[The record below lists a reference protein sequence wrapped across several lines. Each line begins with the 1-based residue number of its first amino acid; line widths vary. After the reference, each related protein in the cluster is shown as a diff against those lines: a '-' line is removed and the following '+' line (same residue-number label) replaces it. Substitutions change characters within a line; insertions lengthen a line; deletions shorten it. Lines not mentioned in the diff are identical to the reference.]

1 MKVTMIS
8 VMMPAAEN
16 IRGTSALPYHLLAGR
31 DKSIEVILYSYNLN
45 RLSKEQIDS
54 VAKELNIKIYIL
66 PVPWWYVFFLR
77 FFSPFRI
84 LLNYPI
90 ANYINLSSLQLDTII
105 NDNPDAIWIYGEE
118 LSRVSRQLKD
128 FRRVHTLP
136 DCESLYYY
144 RMLGRCFAIRN
155 KKRFWSSVFMYPKYL
170 NMEKQFDISSN
181 IHYHLVGEEDVNFLR
196 EICPGI
202 QAHFF
207 RHPHYQLACP
217 AKLISFSSKIK
228 LLIAGQYNLYMQQDV
243 DELISCLCRTTSK
256 KELLAHY
263 SITFLGKGWEHHVE
277 RLNNAGYETHHIK
290 FAPNYIEEICKYDI
304 QITPICIGT
313 GTKGK
318 VLDAIANGLLVIGSW
333 YALENIAVEH
343 KASCMQYNNIEE
355 IVDILNN
362 IYKKKSIYE
371 AMAERGRES
380 ILNKHNNSIVAE
392 KIFSLFQNR
401 SVING

>member
-1 MKVTMIS
+1 MIVTMIS

-54 VAKELNIKIYIL
+54 IAKELNIKICLL
-66 PVPWWYVFFLR
+66 PVPWWYNFFLR
-77 FFSPFRI
+77 FLLPFRI

-90 ANYINLSSLQLDTII
+90 GNYISLSSSQLDTII
-105 NDNPDAIWIYGEE
+105 NNNPDAIWIYGEE
-118 LSRVSRQLKD
+118 LSRVSHQLKD

-144 RMLGRCFAIRN
+144 RMLGKRFAIRN
-155 KKRFWSSVFMYPKYL
+155 KIRFWRSAFMYPKYL
-170 NMEKQFDISSN
+170 NMEKQFDTSSN
-181 IHYHLVGEEDVNFLR
+181 IHYHLVGEADVDFLK

-202 QAHFF
+202 QAHFL
-207 RHPHYQLACP
+207 RHPHYQVAKP
-217 AKLISFSSKIK
+217 AKVISFNSPKIK
-228 LLIAGQYNLYMQQDV
+228 VLFAGQYNLYMQQDA
-243 DELISCLCRTTSK
+243 DMLIDCLIKSKDLSEL
-256 KELLAHY
+256 KEHY
-263 SITFLGKGWEHHVE
+263 VYTFLGKGWEHHVE
-277 RLNNAGYETHHIK
+277 SLNNAGYEVHHIK
-290 FAPNYIEEICKYDI
+290 FVPDYIEEICKHDI

-343 KASCMQYNNIEE
+343 NISCLQYNEVSDIIGMLKDIYTSSSHYEE
-355 IVDILNN
+355 IAESGRQTLLN
-362 IYKKKSIYE
+362 
-371 AMAERGRES
+371 
-380 ILNKHNNSIVAE
+380 LHNNFSIA
-392 KIFSLFQNR
+392 KQLFSLL
-401 SVING
+401 

>member
-54 VAKELNIKIYIL
+54 IAKELNIKICLL
-66 PVPWWYVFFLR
+66 PVPWWYNFFLR
-77 FFSPFRI
+77 FLLPFRI

-90 ANYINLSSLQLDTII
+90 VNYISLSSSQLDTII

-118 LSRVSRQLKD
+118 LSRVSHQLKD

-144 RMLGRCFAIRN
+144 RMLGKRFAIRN
-155 KKRFWSSVFMYPKYL
+155 KIRFWRSAFMYPKYL
-170 NMEKQFDISSN
+170 NMEKQFDTSSN
-181 IHYHLVGEEDVNFLR
+181 IHYHLVGEADVDFLK

-202 QAHFF
+202 QAHFL
-207 RHPHYQLACP
+207 RHPHYQVAKP
-217 AKLISFSSKIK
+217 AKVISFSSPKIK
-228 LLIAGQYNLYMQQDV
+228 VLFAGQYNLYMQQDA
-243 DELISCLCRTTSK
+243 DMLIDCLIKSKDLSEL
-256 KELLAHY
+256 KEHY
-263 SITFLGKGWEHHVE
+263 VYTFLGKGWDNHVE

-290 FAPNYIEEICKYDI
+290 FAPDYIEEICKHDI

-318 VLDAIANGLLVIGSW
+318 VLDAIANGLLVIGTW
-333 YALENIAVEH
+333 YALENIAVKHLE
-343 KASCMQYNNIEE
+343 SCIEYGE
-355 IVDILNN
+355 AKECIKFLKDIPARRNYYESIALNGR
-362 IYKKKSIYE
+362 KSIL
-371 AMAERGRES
+371 ER
-380 ILNKHNNSIVAE
+380 HNQKLISE
-392 KIFSLFQNR
+392 CLFR
-401 SVING
+401 FMKE

>member
-1 MKVTMIS
+1 MIS
-8 VMMPAAEN
+8 MMMPAAEN

-54 VAKELNIKIYIL
+54 VAKELNIKIYLL

-90 ANYINLSSLQLDTII
+90 ANYIRLSSSQLDTII

-118 LSRVSRQLKD
+118 LSRISHQLKD

-144 RMLGRCFAIRN
+144 RMLGKRFAIRN
-155 KKRFWSSVFMYPKYL
+155 KIRFWRSAFMYPKYL
-170 NMEKQFDISSN
+170 NMEKQFDTSSN
-181 IHYHLVGEEDVNFLR
+181 IHYHLVGKEDVNFLK

-202 QAHFF
+202 QAHFL
-207 RHPHYQLACP
+207 RHPHYQVAKP
-217 AKLISFSSKIK
+217 AKVISFNSPKIK
-228 LLIAGQYNLYMQQDV
+228 VLFAGQYNLYMQQDA
-243 DELISCLCRTTSK
+243 DMLIDCLIKSKALSEL
-256 KELLAHY
+256 KEHY
-263 SITFLGKGWEHHVE
+263 VYTFLGKGWDNHVE

-290 FAPNYIEEICKYDI
+290 FAPNYIEEIRKHDI
-304 QITPICIGT
+304 QVTPICIGT

-318 VLDAIANGLLVIGSW
+318 VLDAIANGLLVIGTW
-333 YALENIAVEH
+333 YALENIAVKHLE
-343 KASCMQYNNIEE
+343 SCIEYDEAKDFIKILKDIIVRRNYYENIA
-355 IVDILNN
+355 L
-362 IYKKKSIYE
+362 KGRKSIL
-371 AMAERGRES
+371 ER
-380 ILNKHNNSIVAE
+380 HNQKLISE
-392 KIFSLFQNR
+392 HLFR
-401 SVING
+401 FMKE

>member
-1 MKVTMIS
+1 MKVIGIS

-54 VAKELNIKIYIL
+54 VARELNIKIYIL

-90 ANYINLSSLQLDTII
+90 ANYIRLSSSQLDTII

-118 LSRVSRQLKD
+118 LSRISRQLKD

-144 RMLGRCFAIRN
+144 RMLGKRFAIRN
-155 KKRFWSSVFMYPKYL
+155 KIRFWRSAFMYPKYL
-170 NMEKQFDISSN
+170 NMEKQFDTSSN
-181 IHYHLVGEEDVNFLR
+181 IHYHLVGKEDVNFLK

-202 QAHFF
+202 QAHFL
-207 RHPHYQLACP
+207 RHPHYQVAKP
-217 AKLISFSSKIK
+217 AKVISFSSPKIK
-228 LLIAGQYNLYMQQDV
+228 VLFAGQYNLYMQQDA
-243 DELISCLCRTTSK
+243 DMLIDCLIKSKDLSEL
-256 KELLAHY
+256 KEHY
-263 SITFLGKGWEHHVE
+263 VYTFLGKGWDNHVE

-290 FAPNYIEEICKYDI
+290 FAPDYIEEICKHDI
-304 QITPICIGT
+304 QVTPICIGT

-343 KASCMQYNNIEE
+343 NISCLQYNEVSDIIGMLKDIYTSSSHYEE
-355 IVDILNN
+355 IAENGRQTILN
-362 IYKKKSIYE
+362 
-371 AMAERGRES
+371 
-380 ILNKHNNSIVAE
+380 LHNNFSIA
-392 KIFSLFQNR
+392 KQLFSLF
-401 SVING
+401 

>member
-31 DKSIEVILYSYNLN
+31 DKSIEIILYSYNLN
-45 RLSKEQIDS
+45 RLSDEQIDS
-54 VAKELNIKIYIL
+54 VAKELNIKIYLL

-77 FFSPFRI
+77 FLSPFRI

-90 ANYINLSSLQLDTII
+90 ANYIRLSSSQSDTII

-144 RMLGRCFAIRN
+144 RMLGKRFAIRN
-155 KKRFWSSVFMYPKYL
+155 KIRFWRSAFMYPKYL
-170 NMEKQFDISSN
+170 NMEKQFDTSSN
-181 IHYHLVGEEDVNFLR
+181 IHYHLVGEADVDFLK

-202 QAHFF
+202 QAHFL
-207 RHPHYQLACP
+207 RHPHYQVAEP
-217 AKLISFSSKIK
+217 AKVISFSSPKIK
-228 LLIAGQYNLYMQQDV
+228 VLIAGQYNLYMQQDA
-243 DELISCLCRTTSK
+243 DIMIDCLIKNKEFPEL
-256 KELLAHY
+256 KENY
-263 SITFLGKGWEHHVE
+263 IYTFLGKGWEHHVAC
-277 RLNNAGYETHHIK
+277 LNDAGYEVQHIK
-290 FAPNYIEEICKYDI
+290 FAPDYIEEICKYDI

-318 VLDAIANGLLVIGSW
+318 VLDAIANGLLVIGTW
-333 YALENIAVEH
+333 YALENVAVKNLESCIEYSEAKELIRILKDIPIRRNYYENIA
-343 KASCMQYNNIEE
+343 
-355 IVDILNN
+355 LNG
-362 IYKKKSIYE
+362 K
-371 AMAERGRES
+371 RS
-380 ILNKHNNSIVAE
+380 ILELHNQKLIS
-392 KIFSLFQNR
+392 KSLFR
-401 SVING
+401 FMKE

>member
-1 MKVTMIS
+1 MKVIGIS

-54 VAKELNIKIYIL
+54 IAKELNIKICLL
-66 PVPWWYVFFLR
+66 PVPWWYNFFLR
-77 FFSPFRI
+77 FLLPFRI

-90 ANYINLSSLQLDTII
+90 GNYISLSSSQLDTII
-105 NDNPDAIWIYGEE
+105 NNNPDAIWIYGEE
-118 LSRVSRQLKD
+118 LSRVSHQLKD

-144 RMLGRCFAIRN
+144 RMLGKRFAIRN
-155 KKRFWSSVFMYPKYL
+155 KIRFWRSAFMYPKYL
-170 NMEKQFDISSN
+170 NMEKQFDTSSN
-181 IHYHLVGEEDVNFLR
+181 IHYHLVGEADVDFLK

-202 QAHFF
+202 QAHFL
-207 RHPHYQLACP
+207 RHPHYQVAKP
-217 AKLISFSSKIK
+217 AKVISFSSPKIK
-228 LLIAGQYNLYMQQDV
+228 ILFAGQYNLYMQQDA
-243 DELISCLCRTTSK
+243 DMLIDCLIKSKDLSEL
-256 KELLAHY
+256 KEHY
-263 SITFLGKGWEHHVE
+263 VYTFLGKGWEHHVE
-277 RLNNAGYETHHIK
+277 SLNNAGYEVHHIK
-290 FAPNYIEEICKYDI
+290 FVPDYIEEICKHDI

-343 KASCMQYNNIEE
+343 NVSCMQYNDVSDIIRMLKDIYTSSSHYEE
-355 IVDILNN
+355 IAESGRQTLLN
-362 IYKKKSIYE
+362 
-371 AMAERGRES
+371 
-380 ILNKHNNSIVAE
+380 LHNNFSIA
-392 KIFSLFQNR
+392 KQLFSLL
-401 SVING
+401 

>member
-54 VAKELNIKIYIL
+54 IAKELNIKVCLL
-66 PVPWWYVFFLR
+66 PVPWWYNFFLR
-77 FFSPFRI
+77 FLLPFRI

-90 ANYINLSSLQLDTII
+90 GNYISLSFSQLDTII

-118 LSRVSRQLKD
+118 LSRISCQLKD

-144 RMLGRCFAIRN
+144 RMLGRRFTIRN

-181 IHYHLVGEEDVNFLR
+181 IHYHLVGEEDINFLR

-202 QAHFF
+202 QAHFL
-207 RHPHYQLACP
+207 RHPHYQVAKP
-217 AKLISFSSKIK
+217 AKVISFSTPKIK
-228 LLIAGQYNLYMQQDV
+228 VLIAGQYNLYMQQDA
-243 DELISCLCRTTSK
+243 DTLINCLIK
-256 KELLAHY
+256 NKELSDLKEHY
-263 SITFLGKGWEHHVE
+263 VYTFLGKGWELHVNS
-277 RLNNAGYETHHIK
+277 LNNAGYEAHHIE
-290 FAPNYIEEICKYDI
+290 FAPDYIEEVCKHDI

-343 KASCMQYNNIEE
+343 NISCLQYEEVKDVINI
-355 IVDILNN
+355 L
-362 IYKKKSIYE
+362 KKIHLSPSKYE
-371 AMAERGRES
+371 AIAETGREN
-380 ILNKHNNSIVAE
+380 ILQKHKGETTSKE
-392 KIFSLFQNR
+392 LFYFFK
-401 SVING
+401 

>member
-16 IRGTSALPYHLLAGR
+16 IRGTSALPYHLLVGR

-54 VAKELNIKIYIL
+54 VAKELNIKIRLL

-77 FFSPFRI
+77 FLSPFRI

-90 ANYINLSSLQLDTII
+90 ANYIRLSSSQLDTII

-144 RMLGRCFAIRN
+144 RMLGKRFAIRN
-155 KKRFWSSVFMYPKYL
+155 KIRFWRSAFMYPKYL
-170 NMEKQFDISSN
+170 NMEKRFDTSSN
-181 IHYHLVGEEDVNFLR
+181 IHYHLVGKEDVNFLE

-202 QAHFF
+202 QAHFL
-207 RHPHYQLACP
+207 RHPHYQVAKP
-217 AKLISFSSKIK
+217 AKVISFSSPKIK
-228 LLIAGQYNLYMQQDV
+228 VLFAGQYNLYMQQDA
-243 DELISCLCRTTSK
+243 DMLIDCLIESKDLSEL
-256 KELLAHY
+256 KEHY
-263 SITFLGKGWEHHVE
+263 VYTFLGKGWEHHVE

-290 FAPNYIEEICKYDI
+290 FAPNYIEEICKHDI
-304 QITPICIGT
+304 QVTPICIGT

-318 VLDAIANGLLVIGSW
+318 VLDAIANGLLVIGTW
-333 YALENIAVEH
+333 YALENIAVKHLE
-343 KASCMQYNNIEE
+343 SCIEYDEAKEFIKILKDIIVRRNYYENIA
-355 IVDILNN
+355 L
-362 IYKKKSIYE
+362 KGRKSII
-371 AMAERGRES
+371 ER
-380 ILNKHNNSIVAE
+380 HNQKLISE
-392 KIFSLFQNR
+392 HLFR
-401 SVING
+401 FMKE

>member
-16 IRGTSALPYHLLAGR
+16 IRGTSALPYHLLVGR

-54 VAKELNIKIYIL
+54 IAKELNIKIYIL

-90 ANYINLSSLQLDTII
+90 ANYIRLSSSQLDTII

-118 LSRVSRQLKD
+118 LSCVSRQLKD

-144 RMLGRCFAIRN
+144 RMLGKRFAIRN
-155 KKRFWSSVFMYPKYL
+155 RIRFWRSAFMYPKYL
-170 NMEKQFDISSN
+170 NMEKQFDTSSN
-181 IHYHLVGEEDVNFLR
+181 IHYHLVGEADVDFLK

-202 QAHFF
+202 QAHFL
-207 RHPHYQLACP
+207 RHPHYQVAKP
-217 AKLISFSSKIK
+217 AKVISFSSPKIK
-228 LLIAGQYNLYMQQDV
+228 VLFAGQYNLYMQQDA
-243 DELISCLCRTTSK
+243 DMLIDCLIKSKDLSEL
-256 KELLAHY
+256 KEHY
-263 SITFLGKGWEHHVE
+263 VYTFLGKGWDNHVE

-290 FAPNYIEEICKYDI
+290 FAPDYIEEICKHDI

-318 VLDAIANGLLVIGSW
+318 VLDAIANGLLVIGTW
-333 YALENIAVEH
+333 YALENIAVKHLE
-343 KASCMQYNNIEE
+343 SCIEYGE
-355 IVDILNN
+355 AKECINFLKDIPARRNYYESIALNGR
-362 IYKKKSIYE
+362 KSIL
-371 AMAERGRES
+371 GR
-380 ILNKHNNSIVAE
+380 HNQKLISE
-392 KIFSLFQNR
+392 CLFR
-401 SVING
+401 FMKE

>member
-8 VMMPAAEN
+8 MMMPAAEN

-54 VAKELNIKIYIL
+54 VAKELNIKIRLL

-77 FFSPFRI
+77 FLSPFRI

-90 ANYINLSSLQLDTII
+90 ANYIRLSSSQLDTII

-144 RMLGRCFAIRN
+144 RMLGKRFAIRN
-155 KKRFWSSVFMYPKYL
+155 KIRFWRSAFMYPKYL
-170 NMEKQFDISSN
+170 NMEKRFDTSSN
-181 IHYHLVGEEDVNFLR
+181 IHYHLVCKEDVNFLK

-202 QAHFF
+202 QSHFLC
-207 RHPHYQLACP
+207 HPHYQVAKP
-217 AKLISFSSKIK
+217 AKVISFNSPKIK
-228 LLIAGQYNLYMQQDV
+228 VLFAGQYNLYMQQDA
-243 DELISCLCRTTSK
+243 DMLIDCLIKSKDLSEL
-256 KELLAHY
+256 KEHY
-263 SITFLGKGWEHHVE
+263 VYTFLGKGWDHHVE

-290 FAPNYIEEICKYDI
+290 FAPNYIEEICKHDI
-304 QITPICIGT
+304 QVTPICIGT

-318 VLDAIANGLLVIGSW
+318 VLDAIANGLLVIGTW
-333 YALENIAVEH
+333 YALENIAVKHLE
-343 KASCMQYNNIEE
+343 SCIEYDEAKDFIKILKDIIVRRNYYENIA
-355 IVDILNN
+355 L
-362 IYKKKSIYE
+362 KGRKSIL
-371 AMAERGRES
+371 ER
-380 ILNKHNNSIVAE
+380 HNQKLISE
-392 KIFSLFQNR
+392 HLFR
-401 SVING
+401 FLKE